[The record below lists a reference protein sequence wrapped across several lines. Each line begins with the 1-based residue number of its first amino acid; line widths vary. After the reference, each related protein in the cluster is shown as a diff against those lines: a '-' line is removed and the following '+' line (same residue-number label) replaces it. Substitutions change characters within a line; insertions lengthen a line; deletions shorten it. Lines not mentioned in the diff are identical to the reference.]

1 MLRLVLKWR
10 AQVGLTCRVCGSQDW
25 VITTGAGSRATC
37 RATSAAAGDS
47 RAMKRVRKACS
58 VCASAVR
65 AARAGVW
72 RSVEKSSVA
81 QQCSRAA
88 IAACCMQC
96 CFGRG
101 RRAMHGRARCLAG
114 SAAAHPVAARIG
126 AAVVS
131 RARWVAWSRQVKEKP
146 IALCSRAFVTSR
158 VYERPAGGTVD
169 GYAV

>member
-25 VITTGAGSRATC
+25 VIATGAEGRATC
-37 RATSAAAGDS
+37 RATSAAAGNS
-47 RAMKRVRKACS
+47 RGMKRVRKACS

-65 AARAGVW
+65 AARARVW

-131 RARWVAWSRQVKEKP
+131 RACWVAWSRQGKEKP
-146 IALCSRAFVTSR
+146 IALCSRAFFSTYDRMILPRRHSNS
-158 VYERPAGGTVD
+158 G
-169 GYAV
+169 

>member
-1 MLRLVLKWR
+1 MIARIGAQMACSIGSHMPRMRVSDWLVI
-10 AQVGLTCRVCGSQDW
+10 AAE
-25 VITTGAGSRATC
+25 AGRATC
-37 RATSAAAGDS
+37 RAPSVAAGDS
-47 RAMKRVRKACS
+47 HAMKRVRKACRM
-58 VCASAVR
+58 CASAVR
-65 AARAGVW
+65 AARARVW

-81 QQCSRAA
+81 QQCIRAA

-146 IALCSRAFVTSR
+146 SLFARGLFSAV
-158 VYERPAGGTVD
+158 VYSI
-169 GYAV
+169 